1 MRHSA
6 YHGIL
11 ISQRLSP
18 AELLNGT
25 RTGIPVE
32 EAPAVIVL
40 QDPNHMLML
49 MIAEVERIIAVPA
62 MLTRQTLI
70 TDYFSKSTGK
80 RQLLITD
87 FFSKRIRTAC
97 IDVECV
103 GALLLC
109 RSGAVVGSQAFVGQK
124 VVVFVAKP
132 LSCRMS
138 LKYCVRLYSLCMWW
152 RLRRCYSIDQ
162 PLVAL
167 PPLLVAEYTPGCSC
181 TRCGAALP
189 LGSLCLHRTVQRCV
203 ASCSQL
209 FLHERFP
216 SFL

>member
-18 AELLNGT
+18 AELLNGA

-40 QDPNHMLML
+40 QDPNHMLMY

-62 MLTRQTLI
+62 RLTRQTLI

-87 FFSKRIRTAC
+87 FFSKRIRTA
-97 IDVECV
+97 
-103 GALLLC
+103 
-109 RSGAVVGSQAFVGQK
+109 
-124 VVVFVAKP
+124 
-132 LSCRMS
+132 
-138 LKYCVRLYSLCMWW
+138 
-152 RLRRCYSIDQ
+152 
-162 PLVAL
+162 
-167 PPLLVAEYTPGCSC
+167 
-181 TRCGAALP
+181 
-189 LGSLCLHRTVQRCV
+189 
-203 ASCSQL
+203 
-209 FLHERFP
+209 
-216 SFL
+216 

>member
-32 EAPAVIVL
+32 EAPVIVL

-62 MLTRQTLI
+62 RLTRQTLI

-87 FFSKRIRTAC
+87 FFSKRLRTA
-97 IDVECV
+97 
-103 GALLLC
+103 
-109 RSGAVVGSQAFVGQK
+109 
-124 VVVFVAKP
+124 
-132 LSCRMS
+132 
-138 LKYCVRLYSLCMWW
+138 
-152 RLRRCYSIDQ
+152 
-162 PLVAL
+162 
-167 PPLLVAEYTPGCSC
+167 
-181 TRCGAALP
+181 
-189 LGSLCLHRTVQRCV
+189 
-203 ASCSQL
+203 
-209 FLHERFP
+209 
-216 SFL
+216 